1 MTASHQNTH
10 RAFLSYEDA
19 QKWNDFMPLYF
30 LWRGNGTE
38 PIFNSLLLKGSSQS
52 QLSCC
57 GHSGWTEA
65 TSAAQVPL
73 GLKPQ
78 DHSASLC
85 IERARCLSLQRSAH
99 NNTSSGSGGE
109 LAFLFWPLFLIQ
121 VWSGVGRRKKSSF
134 PHLFK
139 KIICTRGTTTLCSKY
154 SLWVNY
160 IEPLRVHGLE
170 LGVVVMVLSSTE
182 GSSPNPQDVQRCMEQ
197 EEPVRFLYVHT
208 HTWRVT
214 SPLINTKMLQLNIFS
229 P

>member
-38 PIFNSLLLKGSSQS
+38 PIFKSLLLKGSSQS

-57 GHSGWTEA
+57 SHSGWTEA

-121 VWSGVGRRKKSSF
+121 VWSGVGRRKKSSS

-139 KIICTRGTTTLCSKY
+139 KNNMHTRHDDIVLQILTVGQLYRAATGAWIGTWCSCHGVVIQGRIEPKPSRCAEVYGTRGASEVFICTY
-154 SLWVNY
+154 
-160 IEPLRVHGLE
+160 
-170 LGVVVMVLSSTE
+170 
-182 GSSPNPQDVQRCMEQ
+182 
-197 EEPVRFLYVHT
+197 T
-208 HTWRVT
+208 HMKDNLT
-214 SPLINTKMLQLNIFS
+214 SN
-229 P
+229 